1 MTYSVLIVD
10 DNISLANLYQ
20 IVFERVGWT
29 VRRVSSG
36 QEALD
41 TIVDEVPDVI
51 VLDVMMPEMDG
62 IEVCRRIRQLQ
73 PKQPPTIVVYSA
85 NNRPHVRETL
95 LAAGADAFFSKNLSV
110 FDLPSHILVH
120 LPPET

>member
-20 IVFERVGWT
+20 IVFERVGWS

-41 TIVDEVPDVI
+41 SLNREVPDI
-51 VLDVMMPEMDG
+51 ILLDVMMPEMDG
-62 IEVCRRIRQLQ
+62 LSLIHISE
-73 PKQPPTIVVYSA
+73 PT
-85 NNRPHVRETL
+85 RPY
-95 LAAGADAFFSKNLSV
+95 
-110 FDLPSHILVH
+110 
-120 LPPET
+120 